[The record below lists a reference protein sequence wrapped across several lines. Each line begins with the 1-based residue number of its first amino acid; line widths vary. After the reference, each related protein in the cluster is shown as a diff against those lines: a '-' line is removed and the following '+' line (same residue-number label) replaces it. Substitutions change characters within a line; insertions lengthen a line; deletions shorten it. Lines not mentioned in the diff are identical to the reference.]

1 MTMKWQSQANRFI
14 SSTLTG
20 FHEGMSITACDL
32 QKGKTQK
39 YKCKDSA
46 LERGDLERVLLC
58 ISDGSATW
66 RGSLSQRFQKGSSNL
81 DSQRS

>member
-1 MTMKWQSQANRFI
+1 MTMKLQSQRSRFL

-39 YKCKDSA
+39 YQRERHA
-46 LERGDLERVLLC
+46 LGRGDLERVLLC
-58 ISDGSATW
+58 LSDGSAIWLGVPWSKTSE
-66 RGSLSQRFQKGSSNL
+66 GQQ
-81 DSQRS
+81 